1 MVDIMNKEIERM
13 YSKFNSVGII
23 AQDLD
28 KLECEINNLR
38 KVHPSMFEVEEWRCV
53 IDNVRREYL
62 QKFQEKTSRDI
73 YTACKMV
80 ADGSFD
86 EEFNKDVLEAMNY
99 LSRLNLIEC
108 ALREVYAGIV

>member
-1 MVDIMNKEIERM
+1 M
-13 YSKFNSVGII
+13 YSKFNSLGVI
-23 AQDLD
+23 AHDLD
-28 KLECEINNLR
+28 KLEREIDKLR

-53 IDNVRREYL
+53 IYNVRKEYL
-62 QKFQEKTSRDI
+62 QKFQEKTSNDI
-73 YTACKMV
+73 YTACKIV

-108 ALREVYAGIV
+108 TLREIYAGIV

>member
-1 MVDIMNKEIERM
+1 M
-13 YSKFNSVGII
+13 YSKFNSVGVI

-28 KLECEINNLR
+28 KLECEIDKLR
-38 KVHPSMFEVEEWRCV
+38 KVHPSMFEVEERRCT
-53 IDNVRREYL
+53 IYSIRKEYL
-62 QKFQEKTSRDI
+62 QKFQEKTSKDI

-99 LSRLNLIEC
+99 LSRLNLIERT
-108 ALREVYAGIV
+108 LREVYVGMM

>member
-1 MVDIMNKEIERM
+1 M
-13 YSKFNSVGII
+13 YSKFNNVVLIT
-23 AQDLD
+23 QDLD
-28 KLECEINNLR
+28 KLECEIDNLR
-38 KVHPSMFEVEEWRCV
+38 KIHPSMFEVEEWRCV
-53 IDNVRREYL
+53 IDSVRREYL
-62 QKFQEKTSRDI
+62 QKFQVKTSKDI

-108 ALREVYAGIV
+108 TLREVYAGIV